1 MVGQL
6 DGGQLRAIAVTS
18 AQSSKTLPDVATVAE
33 SGVPGYDVSVWWGFL
48 GPAHMASEIVAKLET
63 DLKTALQDP
72 NVLTTLEKIG
82 ATPVGSGA
90 KEFEA
95 FMHAEATKWEPV
107 LKAAN
112 IRAQ

>member
-1 MVGQL
+1 
-6 DGGQLRAIAVTS
+6 
-18 AQSSKTLPDVATVAE
+18 
-33 SGVPGYDVSVWWGFL
+33 
-48 GPAHMASEIVAKLET
+48 
-63 DLKTALQDP
+63 LQDP

-82 ATPVGSGA
+82 ATPVGSTS

-95 FMHAEATKWEPV
+95 FMHAEVTKWEPV